1 MISSAWIASVVRFLR
16 ERRRQVAGAAVAVLA
31 ILTVA
36 WWSGP
41 PRGAP
46 TLPKV
51 DPTGPAARSHPV
63 PKLFTALLER
73 ESPPPIAKDDGLCGY
88 GPVPI
93 VDDVPQVPA
102 DIQLAAYSALADL
115 AASLARRS
123 TERERALG
131 LYFQRFAP
139 SYGSC
144 ADDDKTCQFGAE
156 EAARNTVAQSRRDL
170 IRLATTTSDADVYA
184 LAIFSCPGEIG
195 KPGKSESEDC
205 ALLSYAQWAR
215 IEPDNAVPW
224 LYLASEAGRRRDS
237 RALDAALYRASQ
249 AQYADPHQ
257 DQIPAL
263 IASDAMAALPPPIQS
278 DLTITL
284 SGIQA
289 TFPAPDLFLLLHYC
303 GLDGQVDSNH
313 MQTCGDLAATLIERD
328 RSEIDGHF
336 GTRIGE
342 QLGWPAPRLA
352 NLRDEA
358 EAMEWQMWE
367 RQKKRQREDLRRT
380 YSCETLQWLRKNM
393 LAQVQLGQ
401 SGRLRQDFAAS
412 GLKTSQAAEQWRAEK
427 QRRLQLSQAQK
438 PAQ

>member
-1 MISSAWIASVVRFLR
+1 M
-16 ERRRQVAGAAVAVLA
+16 
-31 ILTVA
+31 
-36 WWSGP
+36 P
-41 PRGAP
+41 P
-46 TLPKV
+46 T
-51 DPTGPAARSHPV
+51 
-63 PKLFTALLER
+63 
-73 ESPPPIAKDDGLCGY
+73 AKDDELCGY

-93 VDDVPQVPA
+93 IDNIPQIPA
-102 DIQLAAYSALADL
+102 EIQVAAYSALADL

-156 EAARNTVAQSRRDL
+156 EAVRNTVAQSRRDL

-205 ALLSYAQWAR
+205 ALLTYAQWAR

-224 LYLASEAGRRRDS
+224 LYLASEAGRRRDP

-278 DLTITL
+278 DLAITL

-289 TFPAPDLFLLLHYC
+289 TFSAPDLFLLLHYC
-303 GLDGQVDSNH
+303 GLDGQIDSNR

-352 NLRDEA
+352 ALRDEA
-358 EAMEWQMWE
+358 EAMEWQIWE
-367 RQKKRQREDLRRT
+367 RQQRRQREDLRRT
-380 YSCETLQWLRKNM
+380 YSCDTLQWLRKNM
-393 LAQVQLGQ
+393 LAQAQLGQ
-401 SGRLRQDFAAS
+401 SGRLRQEFAAS
-412 GLKTSQAAEQWRAEK
+412 GLKTSQAAEQWRAER